1 MEKYINPD
9 SDGRFYALQDAVA
22 ANCHDCVGCSRC
34 CEGMGDSIVLD
45 PYDLYQFQKSRNL
58 TFDHLM
64 QRDYLGLTMRDGIIL
79 PHLKMT
85 DNGDHCPFLT
95 GQGRCSIHNCR
106 PGMCRLFPLGRD
118 FQGEDME
125 YILLENAC
133 SNTNRTDVTVGAWIG
148 VEPEERYHAFV
159 KDWHDFRR
167 QMAKVLCSA
176 GEEQAHELSLR
187 LLHNFFV
194 SGYDLSQD
202 FYPQYEALAA
212 RYRSAFADMFSE
224 V

>member
-118 FQGEDME
+118 FQGEDMK

-148 VEPEERYHAFV
+148 VEPEERYHV
-159 KDWHDFRR
+159 
-167 QMAKVLCSA
+167 
-176 GEEQAHELSLR
+176 
-187 LLHNFFV
+187 
-194 SGYDLSQD
+194 
-202 FYPQYEALAA
+202 
-212 RYRSAFADMFSE
+212 FADRWRRCSVAQGRSRHMSCHFGCCIISLYPGMTSPRIFIRSTKRWQQDTA
-224 V
+224 VHLRTCFRKYSVFA